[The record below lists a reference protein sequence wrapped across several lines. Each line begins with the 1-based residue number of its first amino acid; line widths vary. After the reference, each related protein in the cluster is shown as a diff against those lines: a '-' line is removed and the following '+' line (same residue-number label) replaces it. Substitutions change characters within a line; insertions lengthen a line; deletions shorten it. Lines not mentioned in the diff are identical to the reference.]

1 MTTNS
6 ERGKSIV
13 IEGND
18 ATGKSTQVE
27 LLAEWL
33 LEDYGIE
40 SLTIHEPD
48 GPTEKCRELRARIK
62 DATIPRTPL
71 ENLEW
76 FTESREDSN
85 RFGRKFYID
94 VGKWVLRARNHRST
108 EAYQGAGEGLSTE
121 LIYEMTRQHTDE
133 LYMNPD
139 LEVILYLEEMQRAQR
154 LLGREAPEKPDTFE
168 TKGAD
173 FQRAVNHHYI
183 VMGRRDNV
191 PLIEASPSPAEI
203 HQQIKELIW
212 AQGLLLRR

>member
-1 MTTNS
+1 MTLTR
-6 ERGKSIV
+6 ERGRSIV

-48 GPTEKCRELRARIK
+48 GPTDKCRELRARIK

-71 ENLEW
+71 ENLQW
-76 FTESREDSN
+76 LTESREDSN

-121 LIYEMTRQHTDE
+121 LIYRMTREHTDE
-133 LYMNPD
+133 LYMHPD
-139 LEVILYLEEMQRAQR
+139 FEVILYLEELKRIQR
-154 LLGREAPEKPDTFE
+154 LSGREAPEKPDTFE
-168 TKGAD
+168 TRGVVY
-173 FQRAVNHHYI
+173 QRAVNDHYM

-191 PLIEASPSPAEI
+191 PLIEASPPPLEI
-203 HQQIKELIW
+203 HQQIKELLWIR
-212 AQGLLLRR
+212 GLLPRR